1 MATAEVKGREA
12 ARGEPRP
19 PVRPDIRP
27 DQRPPQR
34 LEPGQ
39 FLGRDGEVLSFSR
52 GQEYGAD
59 EFNVPEELKEPGWSY
74 QWIAATVHN
83 KPNHGEMREMQANG
97 WRPVKPTQ
105 LGGYFERYAEGR
117 DFIEY
122 KGLILHERPE
132 EMTLAAREREK
143 RKADAQFGRHLKRV
157 DSDIGLPK
165 GFDFDASNT
174 KFRRGERE
182 EVPSDL
188 KPRYRAQVTPAGDE

>member
-1 MATAEVKGREA
+1 MAQAEIKGREA
-12 ARGEPRP
+12 ARGEARP
-19 PVRPDIRP
+19 PVRPDVRP
-27 DQRPPQR
+27 EQRPPQR

-39 FLGRDGEVLSFSR
+39 FIGRDGEILSFAR

-59 EFNVPEELKEPGWSY
+59 EFHVPEEMKEPGWSY

-83 KPNHGEMREMQANG
+83 KPNHGEMREMMANG

-117 DFIEY
+117 DHIEY
-122 KGLILHERPE
+122 KGLILMERPE
-132 EMTLAAREREK
+132 AMTEAARERD
-143 RKADAQFGRHLKRV
+143 RRAADAQFGRHLKRV
-157 DSDIGLPK
+157 DSDVAMPK
-165 GFDFDASNT
+165 GFAFDPSKT
-174 KFRRGERE
+174 QFRRGERE